1 MIHRH
6 GTTLFSVI
14 AEFIHISMISTL
26 TVMIYHLAAQEQGH
40 YGYFGISGQSS
51 KLLEMNR
58 GLARDDMSLSSKL
71 IPKRKSTPLERK
83 LSL

>member
-1 MIHRH
+1 MH

-14 AEFIHISMISTL
+14 AELIHITMISTL
-26 TVMIYHLAAQEQGH
+26 IVMIYHLAAREQVH

-51 KLLEMNR
+51 KLLEMNT

-71 IPKRKSTPLERK
+71 ISKRKSTPLERK